1 MNQMLTVL
9 TRIKETGFSPSHA
22 LDIGAYEGSWA
33 KATSVIF
40 PGVSI
45 VMVEAQEKKREH
57 LERLH
62 QYNGETFRY
71 HIAMLGPEDKES
83 VPFYQMD
90 TGSGSTGSSM
100 YEEQTPFPRNTVSLP
115 MVKLDSL
122 LKEYSERRFSLAK
135 IDVQGA
141 ELDVLRGGSRLLRD
155 AEFVAMELSL
165 MPYNKSAP
173 LLAEVVAFMDE
184 SGFRAVDIFEPK
196 RDAKGQLVQIDF
208 VFVRKGSK
216 FTPRLT
222 LGSAN

>member
-1 MNQMLTVL
+1 MNQMVAVL
-9 TRIKETGFSPSHA
+9 TRIKETGFVPSHA

-33 KATSVIF
+33 KAASVIF
-40 PGVSI
+40 PGISV
-45 VMVEAQEKKREH
+45 VMVEAQAEKQEY

-62 QYNGETFRY
+62 QYSEETFRY
-71 HIAMLGPEDKES
+71 HIAMLGTENRES
-83 VPFYQMD
+83 ATFYKMD
-90 TGSGSTGSSM
+90 TSSGSTGSSM
-100 YEEQTPFPRNTVSLP
+100 YEEQTPFPRNAVSLP

-122 LKEYSERRFSLAK
+122 LEQYPERTFSLAK

-184 SGFRAVDIFEPK
+184 NDFSPVDIFEPK

-208 VFVRKGSK
+208 VFVRKGSA
-216 FTPRLT
+216 FTPKLT
-222 LGSAN
+222 LNG